1 MLGNRLDQIDLLS
14 QIFSKNLKKKKDSLS
29 SMSRTNNKVDFDE
42 TLEQVLNTSP
52 SEEDIVAEYIEA
64 EIIWSECEE
73 GYKSSGSKDADE
85 QANFIRTAIS
95 EYLSDNPCCTKG
107 CCASFQNK
115 DIQKHIQEITRLSK
129 TEKKLVVLTV
139 LRNCAINSEKTRYS
153 KKRQRLRFSFR
164 YEPFGTMC
172 VSAFRALFG
181 IRIESFRGL
190 LAHLRTSN
198 MSIIPPRH
206 GNYGKSVRKSNQLI
220 NRGITEKFIGFVLD
234 LGKTQGEFS
243 PGRDTKR
250 GKTKEDKKPDIL
262 WLPAYFTRSTILR
275 MYNQQ
280 YPDFQI
286 SRSGVCRILDSEP
299 QLQHIKI
306 RSPRTDMCDFCEL
319 QKRRIAATKAQD
331 ELKAEELTS
340 ELAAHQKAY
349 KGERAVYNF
358 ECEQSEAHRKSY
370 EKGKLSEHECIDHI
384 SIDYGQSIDVPH
396 TEEKLGG
403 TFYIHMRKFLLF
415 CVRSVLENEQVCYT
429 YDEREAGKG
438 SNEVISF
445 LHQFLVNRKIQTPNI
460 RIHAD
465 NCSGQNKNKY
475 VLWYLTWLATTG
487 RLKHIEL
494 KFMIKGHTHSIVD
507 GGIGQMKKELRRSD
521 VFCLEHWSH
530 VINQSASTNR
540 ACVVNGDN
548 VYDWKNGLCPY
559 FKPFQDI
566 SQFQHF
572 VVDSTKPGWILAKH
586 GFDDETPKEVQLL
599 KSDKTLTLPIFQ
611 NLPAS
616 LKAVGFKG
624 GNPEKEKALFKNLR
638 KYVKDE
644 WKDELCPNP
653 KTFQAPVRKHKACL
667 DWI

>member
-1 MLGNRLDQIDLLS
+1 
-14 QIFSKNLKKKKDSLS
+14 
-29 SMSRTNNKVDFDE
+29 MSRINEVDFDE
-42 TLEQVLNTSP
+42 HLEKVLNTGY
-52 SEEDIVAEYIEA
+52 SEEDFVAEYLESERITQ
-64 EIIWSECEE
+64 ECEE
-73 GYKSSGSKDADE
+73 RYKGSGSHDTDE
-85 QANFIRTAIS
+85 QVHSIRKMIS
-95 EYLSDNPCCTKG
+95 EFLSDSPCCTKG
-107 CCASFQNK
+107 CCTMWA
-115 DIQKHIQEITRLSK
+115 DEDLQKHIHEIERLSNR
-129 TEKKLVVLTV
+129 EKKLVILTV
-139 LRNCAINSEKTRYS
+139 LRNCAMNSESTRYS

-206 GNYGKSVRKSNQLI
+206 GNCGKKGRTSTQLV
-220 NRGITEKFIGFVLD
+220 NRGITGRFIDFVLG
-234 LGKTQGEFS
+234 LGNTHGEFS

-250 GKTKEDKKPDIL
+250 GKTKEDKNPDVV

-275 MYNQQ
+275 LYNQQ

-286 SRSGVCRILDSEP
+286 SRSGLCRILDNEA

-319 QKRRIAATKAQD
+319 QKRRIAGIKARD
-331 ELKAEELTS
+331 ELKAEELTK
-340 ELAAHQKAY
+340 ELVAHQNAY
-349 KGERAVYNF
+349 KEERAVYNV
-358 ECEQSEAHRKSY
+358 ECEQAEAHRKRY
-370 EKGKLSEHECIDHI
+370 EKGTLTEHKCIDHI
-384 SIDYGQSIDVPH
+384 SIDYGQSIEVPH
-396 TEEKLGG
+396 TSDQLGG

-438 SNEVISF
+438 PNEVISF
-445 LHQFLVNRKIQTPNI
+445 LHQFLVNRKIQTPHI

-465 NCSGQNKNKY
+465 NCTGQNKNKY
-475 VLWYLTWLATTG
+475 VLWYLTWLVTTG
-487 RLKHIEL
+487 RLRHIEL

-507 GGIGQMKKELRRSD
+507 GGIGQTKRELRRSD

-530 VINQSASTNR
+530 VINQSARTNR
-540 ACVVNGDN
+540 AEVVNGDN
-548 VYDWKNGLCPY
+548 VYDWKNGLSTY
-559 FKPFQDI
+559 FKPFKGI
-566 SQFQHF
+566 SKFQHF
-572 VVDSTKPGWILAKH
+572 AIDSSNPGCILAKH
-586 GFDDETPKEVQLL
+586 GVDDDTPKKLQLI
-599 KSDKTLTLPIFQ
+599 KSDKTVKLKRFQ

-624 GNPEKEKALFKNLR
+624 GNPEKEEAIFKNLR

-653 KTFQAPVRKHKACL
+653 ETFQAPVRKHKACL
-667 DWI
+667 DWT

>member
-1 MLGNRLDQIDLLS
+1 M
-14 QIFSKNLKKKKDSLS
+14 
-29 SMSRTNNKVDFDE
+29 NKVDFDDN
-42 TLEQVLNTSP
+42 LEKVLNTSS

-64 EIIWSECEE
+64 EIIKEECEE
-73 GYKSSGSKDADE
+73 RYKGSGSYEYE

-95 EYLSDNPCCTKG
+95 EYLSDSPCCTKS
-107 CCASFQNK
+107 CCATWKDK
-115 DIQKHIQEITRLSK
+115 DIQKHIHEIERLSK
-129 TEKKLVVLTV
+129 TEKKIVILTV
-139 LRNCAINSEKTRYS
+139 LRNCAINSENTRYS
-153 KKRQRLRFSFR
+153 EKRLRLRFSFR

-181 IRIESFRGL
+181 IRIELFRGL
-190 LAHLRTSN
+190 LAHLRTSD

-206 GNYGKSVRKSNQLI
+206 GNYGKKGNKSNQLV
-220 NRGITEKFIGFVLD
+220 NRGITEKFIDFVLD
-234 LGKTQGEFS
+234 LGETQGEFS

-250 GKTKEDKKPDIL
+250 GKTKEDKNPDIL
-262 WLPAYFTRSTILR
+262 WLPAYFTRSAILR
-275 MYNQQ
+275 TYNLQ
-280 YPDFQI
+280 YPDFRI
-286 SRSGVCRILDSEP
+286 SRSGVCRILDNEL

-319 QKRRIAATKAQD
+319 QKRRIAGTKAQD
-331 ELKAEELTS
+331 KLKAEELTK

-349 KGERAVYNF
+349 QGERAVYNF
-358 ECEQSEAHRKSY
+358 ERKQSEAHRKNY
-370 EKGKLSEHECIDHI
+370 EKGKLAEHECIDHI
-384 SIDYGQSIDVPH
+384 SIDYGQSVEAPH
-396 TEEKLGG
+396 TSDQLGG

-415 CVRSVLENEQVCYT
+415 CVRSALENEQVCYT

-438 SNEVISF
+438 PNEVISF
-445 LHQFLVNRKIQTPNI
+445 LHQFLVNRKIQTPDI

-465 NCSGQNKNKY
+465 NCTGQNKNKY
-475 VLWYLTWLATTG
+475 ILWYLTWLVTTG
-487 RLKHIEL
+487 RLRHIEL

-530 VINQSASTNR
+530 VINQSASANR
-540 ACVVNGDN
+540 AEAVNGDN
-548 VYDWKNGLCPY
+548 VYDWKNGLRPY
-559 FKPFQDI
+559 FKAFKGI

-572 VVDSTKPGWILAKH
+572 VADSAKPGRILAKH
-586 GFDDETPKEVQLL
+586 GFDDDTPKKVQLL
-599 KSDKTLTLPIFQ
+599 KSDQTMKLKIFQ

-638 KYVKDE
+638 KYVKDK

-653 KTFQAPVRKHKACL
+653 ETFQTPVRKHQACL